1 LKNKEILIGRIE
13 IVTVSAASGVAI
25 AQNFVD
31 ARRRAAPL
39 RDYPGQ
45 MPRDLANAYAIQD
58 VAIGLWG
65 DEVAGWK
72 IGMVP
77 ADLRDQI
84 GVDRIAGPIF
94 ARQIVRAS
102 GDETVDL
109 AVLGGGFAAVEA
121 EFVLKIGRDQDAS
134 QRGWSAAEAAEMIGA
149 VHIGIELAGSPFAGI
164 NDHGPAVT
172 VSDFGNNS
180 GLVVGAEIQTWRAI
194 DWTRAAAQT
203 SIDAKQVGE
212 GNAAMLPGGPLAALA
227 FLLTHCAERG
237 TPLRKGMLVSSG
249 AVTGVHQIEAGQT
262 AELSFVD
269 FGVLRCRAV
278 AAPGEQTPAAVG
290 VAL

>member
-1 LKNKEILIGRIE
+1 
-13 IVTVSAASGVAI
+13 
-25 AQNFVD
+25 
-31 ARRRAAPL
+31 
-39 RDYPGQ
+39 

-58 VAIGLWG
+58 VAISLWG

-134 QRGWSAAEAAEMIGA
+134 QRAWRAAEAAEMIGA

-180 GLVVGAEIQTWRAI
+180 GLVVGAEIQNWRAI

-212 GNAAMLPGGPLAALA
+212 GNAAMLLGGPLSALA

-237 TPLRKGMLVSSG
+237 RPLRKGMLVSSG

-262 AELSFVD
+262 AELSFGD

-278 AAPGEQTPAAVG
+278 AARGEQTPAAVG

>member
-1 LKNKEILIGRIE
+1 MP
-13 IVTVSAASGVAI
+13 VSAASAAAI
-25 AQNFVD
+25 AQSFVD

-39 RDYPGQ
+39 ADYPGQ
-45 MPRDLANAYAIQD
+45 MPRDLAAAYVIQD
-58 VAIGLWG
+58 AAIDLWG
-65 DEVAGWK
+65 DDIAGWK

-77 ADLRDQI
+77 AELRGAL

-94 ARQIVRAS
+94 LRQVVRAK

-121 EFVLKIGRDQDAS
+121 EFILKIGRDQDAS
-134 QRGWSAAEAAEMIGA
+134 RRVWSTTDAAEMIGA
-149 VHIGIELAGSPFAGI
+149 VHIGVELAGSPFAGI

-180 GLVVGAEIQTWRAI
+180 GLVVGAEVKDWRAI
-194 DWTRAAAQT
+194 DWARAAART
-203 SIDAKQVGE
+203 SIDAKPVGE
-212 GNAAMLPGGPLAALA
+212 GNSAMLPGGPLAALA

-237 TPLRKGMLVSSG
+237 RPLRKGQLVSSG
-249 AVTGVHQIEAGQT
+249 AVTGVHQIEAGQS
-262 AELSFVD
+262 AELSFGD

-278 AAPGEQTPAAVG
+278 AARGEQTPAAASA
-290 VAL
+290 AL

>member
-13 IVTVSAASGVAI
+13 IVTVSAASAVAI

-77 ADLRDQI
+77 ADLRGQI

-94 ARQIVRAS
+94 ARQVVRAS
-102 GDETVDL
+102 DDETVDL

-134 QRGWSAAEAAEMIGA
+134 QRAWSAAEAAEMIGA

-180 GLVVGAEIQTWRAI
+180 GLVVGAEIQNWRAI

-212 GNAAMLPGGPLAALA
+212 GNAAMLPGGPLSALA

-262 AELSFVD
+262 AELSFGD

-278 AAPGEQTPAAVG
+278 AARGEQTPAAVG